1 MSLKIVF
8 AGTPQFAVPT
18 LRALIDSSHRVLA
31 VYTQPD
37 RPSGRGQKIME
48 SPVKEIARQNEI
60 PIIQPFSLR
69 DEVEQEKLIAMNA
82 DVMVVVAYGL
92 ILPKK
97 ALNAFRL
104 GCVNVHASLLPRWRG
119 AAPIQRA
126 ILAGDRETGIS
137 IMQMNE
143 GLDTG
148 DVLAKSACVISSED
162 TAADLHDRLSLIGA
176 DLLLESLAK
185 LEKGDIK
192 LGKQDEASAT
202 YASKIQK
209 QEALINWRKSAV
221 EIARQVRAF
230 NPTPI
235 AFTYFEGQPMRIW
248 RATVVD
254 EKTDFEPGV
263 LVDADKKGI
272 SIAAGSGILRLH
284 QLQLPGKRV
293 CSAGDFINAHGD
305 KLIPGKTVFG

>member
-37 RPSGRGQKIME
+37 RPSGRGQKIIE
-48 SPVKEIARQNEI
+48 SPVKEIAKLNKL
-60 PIIQPFSLR
+60 PVIQPFLLR
-69 DEVEQEKLIAMNA
+69 DEMEEKKLIAMNA

-97 ALNAFRL
+97 VLNAFRL

-126 ILAGDRETGIS
+126 ILAADRETGIS
-137 IMQMNE
+137 IMQMDE

-148 DVLAKSACVISSED
+148 NVLAKSACAISSED
-162 TAADLHDRLSLIGA
+162 TAADLHDRLSLIGS
-176 DLLLESLAK
+176 DLLLETLAK
-185 LEKGDIK
+185 LEKDDIQ
-192 LGKQDEASAT
+192 LERQDEASAN

-209 QEALINWRKSAV
+209 QEALIDWQKSAV
-221 EIARQVRAF
+221 EIAQQVRAF

-235 AFTYFEGQPMRIW
+235 AFTYFEGQAMRIW

-254 EKTDFEPGV
+254 EKVDFKPGV

-272 SIAAGSGILRLH
+272 SISAGSGILRLH

-293 CSAGDFINAHGD
+293 CSTGDFINAHGY
-305 KLIPGKTVFG
+305 KLISGKTVFG

>member
-37 RPSGRGQKIME
+37 RPSGRGRKIIK
-48 SPVKEIARQNEI
+48 SPVKEIAKRNEL
-60 PIIQPFSLR
+60 PVMQPFSLR
-69 DEVEQEKLIAMNA
+69 DEMEQKKIIAMNA
-82 DVMVVVAYGL
+82 DLMVVVAYGL

-97 ALNAFRL
+97 VLNAFRL
-104 GCVNVHASLLPRWRG
+104 GCVNVHPSLLPRWRG

-126 ILAGDRETGIS
+126 ILLGDRETGIS
-137 IMQMNE
+137 IMQMDE

-148 DVLAKSACVISSED
+148 NVLSKSACAISSED

-176 DLLLESLAK
+176 DLLLETLAK
-185 LEKGDIK
+185 LEKDDIE
-192 LGKQDEASAT
+192 LERQDEASAN
-202 YASKIQK
+202 YALKIQK
-209 QEALINWRKSAV
+209 QEALIDWRKSAV

-230 NPTPI
+230 NPRPV

-248 RATVVD
+248 GATVVD
-254 EKTDFEPGV
+254 EKAGFGPGV
-263 LVDADKKGI
+263 LVYADKKGI
-272 SIAAGSGILRLH
+272 SISAGSGILRLH
-284 QLQLPGKRV
+284 QLQLPGKQV
-293 CSAGDFINAHGD
+293 CSNSDFINAHGD

>member
-148 DVLAKSACVISSED
+148 DLLAKSACVISSED

-192 LGKQDEASAT
+192 LEKQDEASAT

-209 QEALINWRKSAV
+209 QEALIDWRKSAV

>member
-1 MSLKIVF
+1 M
-8 AGTPQFAVPT
+8 
-18 LRALIDSSHRVLA
+18 
-31 VYTQPD
+31 
-37 RPSGRGQKIME
+37 
-48 SPVKEIARQNEI
+48 
-60 PIIQPFSLR
+60 
-69 DEVEQEKLIAMNA
+69 
-82 DVMVVVAYGL
+82 
-92 ILPKK
+92 
-97 ALNAFRL
+97 
-104 GCVNVHASLLPRWRG
+104 
-119 AAPIQRA
+119 
-126 ILAGDRETGIS
+126 
-137 IMQMNE
+137 
-143 GLDTG
+143 
-148 DVLAKSACVISSED
+148 
-162 TAADLHDRLSLIGA
+162 
-176 DLLLESLAK
+176 
-185 LEKGDIK
+185 
-192 LGKQDEASAT
+192 
-202 YASKIQK
+202 
-209 QEALINWRKSAV
+209 

>member
-1 MSLKIVF
+1 
-8 AGTPQFAVPT
+8 
-18 LRALIDSSHRVLA
+18 
-31 VYTQPD
+31 
-37 RPSGRGQKIME
+37 ME

-192 LGKQDEASAT
+192 LEKQDEASAT

-209 QEALINWRKSAV
+209 QEALIDWRKSAV

>member
-148 DVLAKSACVISSED
+148 DMLAKSACVISSED

-192 LGKQDEASAT
+192 LEKQDEASAT

>member
-192 LGKQDEASAT
+192 LEKQDEASAT

>member
-192 LGKQDEASAT
+192 LEKQDEASAT

-209 QEALINWRKSAV
+209 QEALIDWRKSAV